1 MKKMYLVMP
10 TWAVVVFMSL
20 VCSCGNS
27 GKSQVDEQAIKDSIT
42 KVVKDS
48 IANAEAIKAEEAY
61 NKTHSPEAILKRVK
75 EIFGNDDYFS
85 KDYKKVSK
93 ELQEAGDKYWPGD
106 LVGPDYIVWETSQGG
121 CGEGTTTFG
130 EVKDITETTATI
142 KVYNKFDCDEDH
154 DVILH
159 LVFENDDWYVDDIS
173 NCFTKSVKNDM
184 KAELKNIIN

>member
-1 MKKMYLVMP
+1 MKKMYFALP
-10 TWAVVVFMSL
+10 TWALIVFMSV

-75 EIFGNDDYFS
+75 EIFGNDDFFS

-93 ELQEAGDKYWPGD
+93 DLQDAGDKYYPD
-106 LVGPDYIVWETSQGG
+106 DIVGPDYIVWDTSQGD
-121 CGEGTTTFG
+121 CEGPTEFG
-130 EVKDITETTATI
+130 DVKDITETTATI
-142 KVYNKFDCDEDH
+142 KVYNKFDCEEDH
-154 DVILH
+154 NVILH
-159 LVFENDDWYVDDIS
+159 LIFENGDWYVDDIS
-173 NCFTKSVKNDM
+173 NCFTKSVKNSM
-184 KAELKNIIN
+184 KKELKDMLK